1 VISITCLIQ
10 STKPTHPVS
19 NSQQQQIEEV
29 GLLNTKHKNHKRKN
43 IMGAIAA
50 DLLLFFLVFG
60 MSATTDIAHV
70 RKQLRNRNALLTGIS
85 LQFIILPFVGFVVVK
100 LLRLDAPLGITLLVV
115 TSSPGGSYSNWYV
128 QELFW
133 ILFIL

>member
-1 VISITCLIQ
+1 
-10 STKPTHPVS
+10 
-19 NSQQQQIEEV
+19 
-29 GLLNTKHKNHKRKN
+29 
-43 IMGAIAA
+43 MGAIAA

-60 MSATTDIAHV
+60 MSATTDIGHV

-85 LQFIILPFVGFVVVK
+85 LQFVILPFVGFVMVK

-128 QELFW
+128 QEIFGVVFVLYELAN
-133 ILFIL
+133 ILPFDP